1 MSYLKIAVSG
11 KLGVA
16 IKKNPILYIKAC
28 TDDVSY
34 VYLFCINELR
44 CVSDVTV
51 SGDVLDCNLKIFCKR
66 LITVVVH
73 WPNDQKLLLLC
84 KVYVGFT

>member
-16 IKKNPILYIKAC
+16 IKKHPILYIKAC

-66 LITVVVH
+66 LITVVDRLITGQMTRSFYFCV
-73 WPNDQKLLLLC
+73 K
-84 KVYVGFT
+84 FT